1 MKSTALRF
9 MVPSL
14 RTTMR
19 AFVLIL
25 LALVGVTRAAA
36 ELYIIEGRVIG
47 VADGD
52 TITILDRDKHQ
63 HKIRFN
69 GIDAPEKGQASGFR
83 SKENLSKLIYDRN
96 ALAECGKRDRYGRE
110 VCKVLD
116 GTVDISLEQ
125 IRAACARRCR

>member
-1 MKSTALRF
+1 
-9 MVPSL
+9 
-14 RTTMR
+14 MR